1 MRLKLAKMLIN
12 KSIWKIQEAL
22 KIKKVYTTVI
32 AIALVITC
40 TSIYYALENDVTVT
54 VNNKNQEIHTFSN
67 TVQELLEEQN
77 IELSK
82 NDKVL
87 PDLNSK
93 LKDNMNI
100 TIKRAFEV
108 NLVLN
113 GEAQTI
119 ITTEDTVDGILKE
132 NKIPVSELDKVT
144 PELDQKLTKKK
155 EIEIVRVEEK
165 LVTQTEDVGYEVE
178 TVYDNNFEIGK
189 VEKVQNGSYGK
200 KEVTYKVR
208 YSDGKEEG
216 RILVSENIIQ
226 EPTNEIVKKG
236 TKDFIVTSRGE
247 TKNFKRSLTVS
258 ISAYTAGFESTGKRP
273 GDKGYGKTY
282 MGTTVR
288 PGVIAV
294 DPKVIPLGS
303 KVYIPYL
310 GMTCVAE
317 DTGGAIKGNR
327 IDVYMNSLSKAN
339 AFGRKNLKV
348 YVLK

>member
-1 MRLKLAKMLIN
+1 MRLTLMKMLVN
-12 KSIWKIQEAL
+12 KRIWKIKEAL

-32 AIALVITC
+32 AVALVITC
-40 TSIYYALENDVTVT
+40 TSIYFALENDVTVT
-54 VNNKNQEIHTFSN
+54 VDNKNQEIHTFSN
-67 TVQELLEEQN
+67 TVQELLKEQN
-77 IELSK
+77 IELGK

-100 TIKRAFEV
+100 AVKRAFEV

-113 GEAQTI
+113 GESQTI
-119 ITTEDTVDGILKE
+119 ITTQDTVEGILKE

-144 PELDQKLTKKK
+144 PELDQKLTQNQ
-155 EIEIVRVEEK
+155 EIKIVKVAEQ

-178 TVYDNNFEIGK
+178 TLYDNNFEIGK
-189 VEKVQNGSYGK
+189 IEKVQNGSYGK
-200 KEVTYKVR
+200 KEATYKVR
-208 YSDGKEEG
+208 YIDGKEES
-216 RILVSENIIQ
+216 RILVAENTIQ

-236 TKDFIVTSRGE
+236 TKDFVVTSRGE

-273 GDKGYGKTY
+273 GDRGYGKTR

-317 DTGGAIKGNR
+317 DTGGAIKGNK
-327 IDVYMNSLSKAN
+327 IDVYMSSLSKAN
-339 AFGRKNLKV
+339 SFGRKNLKV
-348 YVLK
+348 YVLD

>member
-1 MRLKLAKMLIN
+1 MRLKLMKMLENERIT
-12 KSIWKIQEAL
+12 KIRQSL

-54 VNNKNQEIHTFSN
+54 VDNKNQEIHTFSN
-67 TVQELLEEQN
+67 TVQELLKEQN
-77 IELSK
+77 IELGK

-93 LKDNMNI
+93 LKDNMDI
-100 TIKRAFEV
+100 TVKRAFEV
-108 NLVLN
+108 NLALN
-113 GEAQTI
+113 GETQTI
-119 ITTEDTVDGILKE
+119 ITTQDTVDGLLKE
-132 NKIPVSELDKVT
+132 NNIPVSELDKVI
-144 PELDQKLTKKK
+144 PSLDHKLTKND
-155 EIEIVRVEEK
+155 EIKIVKVEEK
-165 LVTQTEDVGYEVE
+165 LVTKNEDVGYDVE
-178 TVYDNNFEIGK
+178 TLYDNNLEIGK
-189 VEKVQNGSYGK
+189 VQKVQSGSYGK

-208 YSDGKEEG
+208 YTDGKEES
-216 RILVSENIIQ
+216 RILVSENITQ

-247 TKNFKRSLTVS
+247 TKTFKKSLIVS
-258 ISAYTAGFESTGKRP
+258 ASAYTAGFESTGKRP

-288 PGVIAV
+288 TGVIAV

-303 KVYIPYL
+303 KVYIPKL

-317 DTGGAIKGNR
+317 DIGGAIKGNK
-327 IDVYMNSLSKAN
+327 IDIYMSSLSKAN
-339 AFGRKNLKV
+339 AFGRKKLQV